1 MQNLYGQAK
10 DAAKDA
16 ADSAT
21 GYARQAMD
29 TGNDSTEALAEML
42 RDNPIRS
49 LWIAAGVGIAAA
61 LLLARPRR

>member
-16 ADSAT
+16 TDAAT

-29 TGNDSTEALAEML
+29 TGNDSTEALAEIV

-49 LWIAAGVGIAAA
+49 LWIAAGVGFAAA
-61 LLLARPRR
+61 LFLVRPRR